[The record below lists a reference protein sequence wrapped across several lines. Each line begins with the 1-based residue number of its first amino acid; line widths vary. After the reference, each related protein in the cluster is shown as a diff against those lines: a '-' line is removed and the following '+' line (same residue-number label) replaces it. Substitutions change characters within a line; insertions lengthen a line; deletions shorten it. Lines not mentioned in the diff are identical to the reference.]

1 MCICSEAERE
11 HGQYFLFCCC
21 CFCDKM
27 KNSRSDF
34 ISVKMFY
41 WQIIKNYL
49 GYGATAKT
57 FVHHCTQASDVNIH
71 VFMSQCYNRKN
82 FLSCFKDL
90 LVSQSSLLSDRNVSR
105 FLVKSGC
112 DVKLEKHL

>member
-27 KNSRSDF
+27 KNSHSDF
-34 ISVKMFY
+34 ISV
-41 WQIIKNYL
+41 

-71 VFMSQCYNRKN
+71 VFMSQCYNGKN

-90 LVSQSSLLSDRNVSR
+90 LVS
-105 FLVKSGC
+105 
-112 DVKLEKHL
+112 